1 MRKILFKI
9 ILGIIGAVFI
19 TEIGEDA
26 ANSHMENEQEI
37 LYSIEEYGMVQE
49 NKQEFMDEETGEV
62 LRIAVCRRK
71 DYKAE

>member
-26 ANSHMENEQEI
+26 TNSHMENEQEI

-49 NKQEFMDEETGEV
+49 NKQEFMDKETGEV